1 MVRAIMLA
9 AGVSV
14 IIALLAWGKEVEG
27 MSEWSV
33 TAKSSQPLR
42 LVFLKFDVPSLNDA
56 KSVQVLTEDGR
67 SCPAQLVKNS
77 DGSISAIWLETEF
90 QANTQR
96 TYKVKLCPEPAQPK
110 ITLTREQKWV
120 IVSFNGQLFTRYYF
134 TPEFAKPFCFPLV
147 GPNGKVLT
155 RGFPVEPREGETR
168 DHPHHKGFWV
178 AHGDVNGHDL
188 WSEKAKIVHRDF
200 EVLESGPLFGLLRA
214 RHDWLG
220 TDGKKLCEAIH
231 ELRFSALFNV
241 RILDL
246 TQTFIATEGEVNFG
260 DTKEGFV
267 AIRIPDELTLSRG
280 TGRIL
285 LSSGHRDRDAWG
297 KRASWCLYY
306 GTVGGEPV
314 AIAFFDHKENRS
326 FPNPWHVRDY
336 GLFANGPFGR
346 KDFGLPPEDVGRL
359 SKGEQ
364 LTLRYRI
371 ALFSYH
377 PSPEELN
384 EMWAGF
390 VNSPSVDVSHSGR

>member
-1 MVRAIMLA
+1 MVRAIMMSV
-9 AGVSV
+9 GVLFV
-14 IIALLAWGKEVEG
+14 AILLALGKEVRG
-27 MSEWSV
+27 MSEWVV
-33 TAKSSQPLR
+33 TVKTEQPLR
-42 LVFLKFDVPSLNDA
+42 ATFLQFDASIPSDA
-56 KSVQVLTEDGR
+56 KSAQVIGEDGQVR
-67 SCPAQLVKNS
+67 PAQIVRS
-77 DGSISAIWLETEF
+77 DKGKASVVWLEAELP
-90 QANTQR
+90 ANTQR
-96 TYKVKLCPEPAQPK
+96 AYRIQVSPNPAQP
-110 ITLTREQKWV
+110 TVVLTKEEKWV
-120 IVSFNGQLFTRYYF
+120 TVSANGQLFTRYYF

-188 WSEKAKIVHRDF
+188 WSERSKIVHRNF
-200 EVLESGPLFGLLRA
+200 EALESGPLFGLIKA

-220 TDGKKLCEAIH
+220 ADGRKLCEAIQ
-231 ELRFSALFNV
+231 ELRFTALPNM

-246 TQTFIATEGEVNFG
+246 TQTFVATEGDVNFG

-280 TGRIL
+280 TGHIL
-285 LSSGHRDRDAWG
+285 LSTGHRDRDAWG

-314 AIAFFDHKENRS
+314 AIAFFDHRENRS

-359 SKGEQ
+359 AKGEK
-364 LTLRYRI
+364 LTLKYRI
-371 ALFSYH
+371 VLFAYH
-377 PSPEELN
+377 LKPEELN
-384 EMWAGF
+384 EMWTGF
-390 VNSPSVDVSHSGR
+390 ANPPSVKTASR